1 MYKIIKIKNSNISI
15 NVNNIDY
22 FTYTDNAIIFQLSN
36 NRLHFTVEK
45 SAKQLYNKIEEFI
58 LDPNSNLIQIE

>member
-22 FTYTDNAIIFQLSN
+22 FTYVDNAIIFQLSN
-36 NRLHFTVEK
+36 NRLQFNVEK
-45 SAKQLYNKIEEFI
+45 SAKQLYDKIEEFI